1 MSETTETVVM
11 VETANNTAVAVE
23 DPKSE
28 KDFLNLIPRAL
39 NAEGMKEALLKKP
52 VAVEPLKTAINVAE
66 SDERKCDKSALQDWF
81 ARKDIEP
88 LYNDVLTN
96 IGKARWS
103 LEKLVRR
110 NIRDAVLEKAHART
124 TAFLAWVKDTRIINP
139 ATVRNMYIVLGFH
152 FEGSQCIGI
161 PANYTEVNDK
171 IHSIMRDVNAVKKAK
186 NTLAV
191 SMFDV
196 VKKAES
202 TPRKEYSPIDQ
213 LKKDIKGNLTRA
225 GAELGL
231 LVEKKDKT
239 ASQIERMGVLENAV
253 TLLKLLDSNFEGCL
267 STTVTNH
274 VRL

>member
-52 VAVEPLKTAINVAE
+52 VAVEPLQT
-66 SDERKCDKSALQDWF
+66 
-81 ARKDIEP
+81 
-88 LYNDVLTN
+88 
-96 IGKARWS
+96 
-103 LEKLVRR
+103 
-110 NIRDAVLEKAHART
+110 
-124 TAFLAWVKDTRIINP
+124 
-139 ATVRNMYIVLGFH
+139 
-152 FEGSQCIGI
+152 
-161 PANYTEVNDK
+161 DK

-213 LKKDIKGNLTRA
+213 LKKDIKRNLTRA